1 MIPSGHSG
9 VRDPDARFPDCFQT
23 VQGRLLQTNAVMSAN
38 SWRWLMASLC
48 PVGNRIVQVPA
59 LYGITVLGFAFL
71 IVMHCT
77 DRQMDYNQR

>member
-1 MIPSGHSG
+1 
-9 VRDPDARFPDCFQT
+9 
-23 VQGRLLQTNAVMSAN
+23 
-38 SWRWLMASLC
+38 MASLC

-77 DRQMDYNQR
+77 DRQLDYNQR